1 MARIIYGVAG
11 QGFGH
16 STRSKE
22 MIKHLVAQGHQV
34 LVMTYGQALF
44 FLEKDFE
51 VLEIPGLVLSYKNN
65 KLSYWDTLLKN
76 TKQLLKQTNNWKG
89 ISRKFKEFKLDM
101 AITDFEPLTCLLA
114 KQNKIPLLSIDNQH
128 QLTNTKIS
136 CKGHK
141 KDLLAAQII
150 IKSMVWGAK
159 RYFVT
164 TFYATP
170 SLRKDTI
177 VFPPIVR
184 QEVLDLRPQK
194 QDYVLIYQNSDFN
207 HLIDVYKKIPEKF
220 VIFGLNKEG
229 VEGNITYKNYSLE
242 EWLHY
247 LENCKAV
254 IATAGLSLMCEALY
268 LKKPL
273 LAMPINQQVEQVINA
288 QYLQAKGYGQYTF
301 HFSAE
306 DYRKFQANLPQY
318 EKNLESYDYQDNS
331 LILKKLDD
339 VVNYWT

>member
-22 MIKHLVAQGHQV
+22 MIKHLISQGHKV

-65 KLSYWDTLLKN
+65 KLSYWETLLKN
-76 TKQLLKQTNNWKG
+76 TKQLIKQTKSWKE
-89 ISRKFKEFKLDM
+89 ISKKFKQFKPDM

-114 KQNKIPLLSIDNQH
+114 RQNKIPLLSIDNQH

-141 KDLLAAQII
+141 KDLLATQLI

-164 TFYATP
+164 TFYETP
-170 SLRKDTI
+170 VLRKDTYI
-177 VFPPIVR
+177 FPPIVR
-184 QEVLDLRPQK
+184 QEVLDLKTER
-194 QDYVLIYQNSDFN
+194 QDYILIYQNSDFD
-207 HLIDVYKKIPEKF
+207 HLIEIYKKIPEKF
-220 VIFGLNKEG
+220 IIFGLNKEG
-229 VEGNITYKNYSLE
+229 IDENITYKNYSYA
-242 EWLHY
+242 EWLKY
-247 LENCKAV
+247 LANCKA
-254 IATAGLSLMCEALY
+254 IISTAGLSLICEAIY

-273 LAMPINQQVEQVINA
+273 LAMPISQQVEQVINA
-288 QYLQAKGYGQYTF
+288 QYLQSKGYGQFTYNF
-301 HFSAE
+301 CMA
-306 DYRKFQANLPQY
+306 DYEKFKANLSIY
-318 EKNLESYDYQDNS
+318 EKNLEGSGYKDNS

-339 VVNYWT
+339 VINYWT

>member
-22 MIKHLVAQGHQV
+22 MIKHLVNQGHQV

-51 VLEIPGLVLSYKNN
+51 VLEIPGFVLSYKNN
-65 KLSYWDTLLKN
+65 KLSYWETIFKN
-76 TKQLLKQTNNWKG
+76 TKQLLKQTKNWKD
-89 ISRKFKEFKLDM
+89 ISQKFKAFKPDM

-150 IKSMVWGAK
+150 VKSMVWGAK
-159 RYFVT
+159 KYFVT
-164 TFYATP
+164 TFYKTP
-170 SLRKDTI
+170 LLRKDTYI
-177 VFPPIVR
+177 FPPIVR
-184 QEVLDLRPQK
+184 QEVLDLKTER
-194 QDYVLIYQNSDFN
+194 QDYILIYQNSDFD
-207 HLIDVYKKIPEKF
+207 HLINIYKKIPEKF
-220 VIFGLNKEG
+220 IVFGLNKEG
-229 VEGNITYKNYSLE
+229 TDKNITYKNYSLN
-242 EWLHY
+242 EWLNY
-247 LENCKAV
+247 LANCKAI

-273 LAMPINQQVEQVINA
+273 LAIPIDQQVEQVINA
-288 QYLQAKGYGQYTF
+288 QYLQAKGYGRYTLNF
-301 HFSAE
+301 CLE
-306 DYRKFQANLPQY
+306 DYHEFKKNLPLY
-318 EKNLESYDYQDNS
+318 EKNLETYEHKDNS
-331 LILKKLDD
+331 LILQKLDE
-339 VVNYWT
+339 VVNSWT